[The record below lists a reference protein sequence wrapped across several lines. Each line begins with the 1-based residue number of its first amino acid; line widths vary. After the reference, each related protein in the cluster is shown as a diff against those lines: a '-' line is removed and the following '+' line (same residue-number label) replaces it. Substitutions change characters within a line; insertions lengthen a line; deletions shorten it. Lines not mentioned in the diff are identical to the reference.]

1 MTVMGQRL
9 VPALLIAG
17 MAATAGAQQKACD
30 IDENK
35 PGQVARAVLDIQI
48 AQQSAKPEDAAGKL
62 KDAVKLLH
70 EGDMKV
76 NPVGRSYELGR
87 TLVLFTSQPTIQNG
101 MTTRGDVGFVDNP
114 TAPYDLYAGID
125 SAFSVVE
132 TANPECVKET
142 AQWRQQKPWVDL
154 VNRAIEAANAD
165 KMDSAV
171 YLANR
176 SLLLS
181 KNAPYAFYVL
191 AIDAQKKE
199 KYMDAITQFKAG
211 VAAAKDT
218 TQADFK
224 RQMLQAAGT
233 LAADAAEQ
241 ANGADKTTYMNEAKA
256 AFAALAADPGTKYA
270 DAARNGQARLA
281 TMSGDT
287 TAIKASYAE
296 ALANPAAFNYAQL
309 MGAAVTAAKAN
320 QNKDAIKLFEAAR
333 TVNPYH
339 RDALYNLAR
348 LYMLD
353 SAYAQGIPV
362 VRQLL
367 AVDPSNPD
375 NYQLIAIAYAA
386 QQKAYTAK
394 QRSADSLSKALGKR
408 ANDPKVKASAQKA
421 AIDSA
426 AREQKIITAYGDS
439 AKTTLDSALK
449 YNTMITSIPAR
460 VVFNEFTPGDG
471 KVTLGGQLT
480 NQSDAA
486 RSFTIKVDFLDKGG
500 NVVSSQSVDVP
511 AVDPKRSKPF
521 RVEGTGAGIV
531 AFRYAPIT

>member
-17 MAATAGAQQKACD
+17 LAANAGAQKACD
-30 IDENK
+30 IDEGK
-35 PGQVARAVLDIQI
+35 PNQVARAVLDIQI
-48 AQQSAKPEDAAGKL
+48 AQQSAKPEDAASKL
-62 KDAVKLLH
+62 KDAIKLVH
-70 EGDMKV
+70 DGDMKV
-76 NPVGRSYELGR
+76 NPVGRNYELGR
-87 TLVLFTSQPTIQNG
+87 TLVLFTSQPSVQNG
-101 MTTRGDVGFVDNP
+101 MTTRGALGFTDNP

-125 SAFSVVE
+125 SAFTVVE
-132 TANPECVKET
+132 TANPECDKET

-191 AIDAQKKE
+191 AIDAQKKD
-199 KYMDAITQFKAG
+199 KYMDAIAQYKAG
-211 VAAAKDT
+211 VEAAKDT
-218 TQADFK
+218 TQADFR
-224 RQMLQAAGT
+224 RQMLQATGN

-241 ANGADKTTYMNEAKA
+241 ATGPEKTTYMNEAKA
-256 AFAALAADPGTKYA
+256 AFTALAADPGTKYA
-270 DAARNGQARLA
+270 DAARSGQARLA

-287 TAIKASYAE
+287 TAIKATYAE
-296 ALANPAAFNYAQL
+296 ALANPSAFNYAQL
-309 MGAAVTAAKAN
+309 MNAAVTAAKAN

-333 TVNPYH
+333 AANPYH
-339 RDALYNLAR
+339 RDALYNLGR

-353 SAYAQGIPV
+353 SAYSQGIPV

-394 QRSADSLSKALGKR
+394 QRSADSLAKALGKR
-408 ANDPKVKASAQKA
+408 ANDPKVKASAQRA

-426 AREQKIITAYGDS
+426 AREQKIISAYSDS
-439 AKTTLDSALK
+439 AKTVLDSALK

-480 NQSDAA
+480 NQTDAA
-486 RSFTIKVDFLDKGG
+486 RSFTLKVDFLDKSG

>member
-1 MTVMGQRL
+1 MTVMGQKL

-17 MAATAGAQQKACD
+17 LAATASAQKACD

-48 AQQSAKPEDAAGKL
+48 AQQAAKPEDATAKL
-62 KDAVKLLH
+62 KDAVKLLN

-101 MTTRGDVGFVDNP
+101 MATRGAVGFVDNP
-114 TAPYDLYAGID
+114 TAAYDLYAGID

-132 TANPECVKET
+132 ASNPECGKET

-181 KNAPYAFYVL
+181 KNAPYAYYVL
-191 AIDAQKKE
+191 AIDAQKKD
-199 KYMDAITQFKAG
+199 KYMDAISQFKAG

-218 TQADFK
+218 TQADFR
-224 RQMLQAAGT
+224 RQMLQASGT

-256 AFAALAADPGTKYA
+256 AFAALAADPGTKFA
-270 DAARNGQARLA
+270 DAARTGQARLA

-287 TAIKASYAE
+287 TAIKQTYAE
-296 ALANPAAFNYAQL
+296 ALANPGAFNYAQL

-333 TVNPYH
+333 VTNPYH
-339 RDALYNLAR
+339 RDALYNLGR

-353 SAYAQGIPV
+353 SAYSQGIPV

-386 QQKAYTAK
+386 QQKSYTAK
-394 QRSADSLSKALGKR
+394 QRAADSVLKVLGKR
-408 ANDPKVKASAQKA
+408 ANDTKTGAAAKKA
-421 AIDSA
+421 AIDSVP
-426 AREQKIITAYGDS
+426 RVQRVKDAYGDS
-439 AKTTLDSALK
+439 AKVVLDSALK

-460 VVFNEFTPGDG
+460 VIFNEFTPGDG
-471 KVTLGGQLT
+471 KVTLGGQIT
-480 NQSDAA
+480 NQTDAA
-486 RSFTIKVDFLDKGG
+486 RSFTLKVDFLDKSG
-500 NVVSSQSVDVP
+500 NVVNSQSVDVP
-511 AVDPKRSKPF
+511 AVDSKRSKAF
-521 RVEGTGAGIV
+521 KVEGTGAGIV
-531 AFRYAPIT
+531 AFRYAPIA